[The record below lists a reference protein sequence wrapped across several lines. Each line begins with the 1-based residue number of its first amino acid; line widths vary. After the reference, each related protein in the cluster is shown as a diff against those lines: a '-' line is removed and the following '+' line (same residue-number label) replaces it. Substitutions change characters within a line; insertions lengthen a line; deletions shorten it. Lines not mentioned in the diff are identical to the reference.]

1 MPHKRFLPKTRFIN
15 MGEMLSGWLNIIV
28 VTRILAGS
36 GDAVP
41 SASTASKAVT
51 KESEAAGKKDMEQGT
66 GGRDPNPGPEKES
79 SDSSKMRPG
88 WHTPH
93 PETLP
98 RPTYWP
104 VVMALGITFMAF
116 GVVTTLII
124 SGVGFILFA
133 LALARWIGDI
143 LHE

>member
-1 MPHKRFLPKTRFIN
+1 MPY
-15 MGEMLSGWLNIIV
+15 
-28 VTRILAGS
+28 
-36 GDAVP
+36 
-41 SASTASKAVT
+41 
-51 KESEAAGKKDMEQGT
+51 KDTEN
-66 GGRDPNPGPEKES
+66 RNPNPEPEKGS
-79 SDSSKMRPG
+79 SDSSKMQPG

-116 GVVTTLII
+116 GVVTTLTI
-124 SGVGFILFA
+124 SGVGFILFV
-133 LALARWIGDI
+133 LALAGWIGDI